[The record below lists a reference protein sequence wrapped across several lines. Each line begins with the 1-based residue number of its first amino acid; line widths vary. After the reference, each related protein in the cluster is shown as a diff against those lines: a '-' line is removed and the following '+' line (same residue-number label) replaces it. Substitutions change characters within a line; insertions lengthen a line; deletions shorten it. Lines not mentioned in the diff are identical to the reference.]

1 MVTIGVWNTDFM
13 LLSKTQRL
21 IGISVAAAALIL
33 FFVMRPSPLPVDSGV
48 VKRGPLQVTLDGEG
62 VTRVNERF
70 VIAAPVTGKLLRIA
84 LEEGDSV
91 KKGSVVASV
100 LPAELDARS
109 YSEASSRA
117 GSARAAL
124 DEAVARQRRVGL
136 VLDQAERRLARY
148 QNLYREGAIAQE
160 SFELAENEA
169 NIAKKEADQARSG
182 VQAARFNLAALQATV
197 DRQVGGKAITVLAP
211 VDGRVLKVHE
221 ISERLITAGAPLVE
235 IGDPTAIELV
245 IDVLSSDAIMVK
257 QGSRVL
263 VTNWGG
269 DKELQGVVKTVEPAA
284 FNKVSALGIEEKRVN
299 IVAVLGTNEPLLG
312 DNFRVQASIVLREA
326 KSVLQVPVSSLFRGK
341 NGWHLFVIENGKAFD
356 RSVTLG
362 MRGTWQA
369 EVLSGVSE
377 GQRVVVHPS
386 NELKDGMA
394 VLVRE

>member
-211 VDGRVLKVHE
+211 VDGRVLKIHE
-221 ISERLITAGAPLVE
+221 KSERLITAGAPLVE
-235 IGDPTAIELV
+235 IGDPSAIELV

-341 NGWHLFVIENGKAFD
+341 NGWHLFVIENGKAVD

>member
-1 MVTIGVWNTDFM
+1 MI
-13 LLSKTQRL
+13 LSKTQRI
-21 IGISVAAAALIL
+21 IGLSVAIVALIL
-33 FFVMRPSPLPVDSGV
+33 FFVMRPSPLPVDCGV

-62 VTRVNERF
+62 VTRVNDRF
-70 VIAAPVTGKLLRIA
+70 VLAAPVTGKLVRIA
-84 LEEGDSV
+84 LEEGDVV

-100 LPAELDARS
+100 LPAELDTRS

-124 DEAVARQRRVGL
+124 DEAVARQRREQL
-136 VLDQAERRLARY
+136 SLDQTERRLARY
-148 QNLYREGAIAQE
+148 QNLYREGAVPKE
-160 SFELAENEA
+160 SYELAETEA

-182 VQAARFNLAALQATV
+182 VEAARFNLAALQATV
-197 DRQVGGKAITVLAP
+197 DRQVGGKAVTVHSP
-211 VDGRVLKVHE
+211 VDGRVLKIHE
-221 ISERLITAGAPLVE
+221 KSERLITAGAPLLD
-235 IGDPTAIELV
+235 IGDPSAIELV

-269 DKELQGVVKTVEPAA
+269 DKQLQGVVKTVVPAA

-299 IVAVLGTNEPLLG
+299 IVAVLGANEPLLG

-326 KSVLQVPVSSLFRGK
+326 RSALQVPVSSLFRGK
-341 NGWHLFVIENGKAFD
+341 SGWHLFVIENGTAIN

-362 MRGTWQA
+362 MRGTWLA
-369 EVLSGVSE
+369 EVLAGVSE

-394 VLVRE
+394 VHVQE

>member
-197 DRQVGGKAITVLAP
+197 DRQVGGKAVTALAP
-211 VDGRVLKVHE
+211 VDGRVLKIHE
-221 ISERLITAGAPLVE
+221 KSERLITAGATLVE
-235 IGDPTAIELV
+235 IGDPSAIELV

-341 NGWHLFVIENGKAFD
+341 NGWHLFVIENGKAVD

>member
-1 MVTIGVWNTDFM
+1 MI
-13 LLSKTQRL
+13 LSKTQRI
-21 IGISVAAAALIL
+21 IGLSVAIVALIL
-33 FFVMRPSPLPVDSGV
+33 FFVMRPSPLPVDCGV

-62 VTRVNERF
+62 VTRVNDRF
-70 VIAAPVTGKLLRIA
+70 VLAAPVTGKLVRIA
-84 LEEGDSV
+84 LEEGDVV

-100 LPAELDARS
+100 LPAELDTRS

-124 DEAVARQRRVGL
+124 DEAVARQRREQL
-136 VLDQAERRLARY
+136 SLDQTERRLARY
-148 QNLYREGAIAQE
+148 QNLYREGAVPKE
-160 SFELAENEA
+160 SYELAETEA

-182 VQAARFNLAALQATV
+182 VEAARFNLAALQATV
-197 DRQVGGKAITVLAP
+197 DRQVGGKAVTVHSP
-211 VDGRVLKVHE
+211 VDGRVLKIHE
-221 ISERLITAGAPLVE
+221 KSERLITAGAPLLD
-235 IGDPTAIELV
+235 IGDPSAIELV

-269 DKELQGVVKTVEPAA
+269 DKQLQGVVKTVVPAA

-299 IVAVLGTNEPLLG
+299 IVAVLGANEPLLG

-326 KSVLQVPVSSLFRGK
+326 RSALQVPVSSLFRGK
-341 NGWHLFVIENGKAFD
+341 SGWHLFVIENGTAIN

-369 EVLSGVSE
+369 EVLAGVSE

-394 VLVRE
+394 VHVQE

>member
-1 MVTIGVWNTDFM
+1 M

-33 FFVMRPSPLPVDSGV
+33 FFVMRPSPLPVDSGL
-48 VKRGPLQVTLDGEG
+48 VKRGSLQVTLDGEG

-70 VIAAPVTGKLLRIA
+70 VIAAPVTGKLLRISV
-84 LEEGDSV
+84 EEGDTV

-100 LPAELDARS
+100 FPAELDARS

-136 VLDQAERRLARY
+136 VLEQAERRLVRY
-148 QNLYREGAIAQE
+148 QNLYREGAVAKE

-169 NIAKKEADQARSG
+169 DISKKEADQARSG

-197 DRQVGGKAITVLAP
+197 DRQVGGKAVTVLAP
-211 VDGRVLKVHE
+211 VDGRVLKIHE
-221 ISERLITAGAPLVE
+221 KSERLITAGAPLVE
-235 IGDPTAIELV
+235 IGDPSAIELV

-299 IVAVLGTNEPLLG
+299 ILAVLGTNEPLLG

-326 KSVLQVPVSSLFRGK
+326 QSVLQVPVSSLFRGK
-341 NGWHLFVIENGKAFD
+341 NGWHLFVIENGKAVD

-369 EVLSGVSE
+369 EVLRGLKE

-394 VLVRE
+394 VQVSE